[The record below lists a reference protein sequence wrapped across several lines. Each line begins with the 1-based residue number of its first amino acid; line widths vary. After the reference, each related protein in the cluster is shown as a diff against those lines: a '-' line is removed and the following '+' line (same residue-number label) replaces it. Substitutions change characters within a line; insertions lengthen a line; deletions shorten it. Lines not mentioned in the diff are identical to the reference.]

1 MPTAPSKPR
10 RGAARATTAARVAD
24 RIRQAIVRG
33 VLRAGDPLRE
43 AELVRRYRTNRLA
56 FREALRRLEADGFV
70 EVRPYRGAVVADL
83 SPDGLIELTEMRGLV
98 EPLALRL
105 AIPRLRPDD
114 LARAEAALDA
124 LERET
129 DRARAG
135 EHGWRFYAALYARS
149 GRPVL
154 IDTIRRLHVL
164 ARRHTDVGTAGER
177 ALVARRL
184 RRQRAMLACLR
195 AGRSD
200 DAVEGLRRL
209 ISSAAGDLGSV
220 LGGAG
225 PATLEPV
232 RGSRRRTPIRP
243 A

>member
-1 MPTAPSKPR
+1 MSTSIPRPR
-10 RGAARATTAARVAD
+10 RGAGRTTTAARVAD

-33 VLRAGDPLRE
+33 RLRAGDPLPE
-43 AELVRRYRTNRLA
+43 AELTRRYRTSRTTL
-56 FREALRRLEADGFV
+56 RDALRRLEADGFV

-83 SPDGLIELTEMRGLV
+83 SPAGMIELTEMRGLV

-114 LARAEAALDA
+114 LARAETALDA
-124 LERET
+124 VERET
-129 DRARAG
+129 DRARAA

-164 ARRHTDVGTAGER
+164 ERRHADVGQATER

-184 RRQRAMLACLR
+184 RRQRAILACLR
-195 AGRSD
+195 AGRND

-209 ISSAAGDLGSV
+209 ISSATGDIGS
-220 LGGAG
+220 LLAGAG
-225 PATLEPV
+225 PATLQPV

-243 A
+243 T